1 MRALVDCNNFFV
13 SCERVFN
20 PDLNGRPVVV
30 LSGNDGCIIARS
42 NEAKAL
48 GIPMGAP
55 AFQWREVLKKNNVT
69 CFSGNHVL
77 YYDMSRRI
85 MTILSEMVEN
95 LEIFSVDE
103 AFFDFPKEF
112 DESFLV
118 NIARRVQKCTGIPVS
133 IGASRTRTLAKLAS
147 HIAKTEYRDTTH
159 CFVLDEKEEVHKR
172 LYNLPV
178 GEIWGI
184 GRRMRDSLAMYN
196 VKTAAQFAA
205 LPRQWVKKH
214 YTINGER
221 TWLELHGVD
230 CAIAVPMDAPRQS
243 LMHSRTFATE
253 ISDETQLSEIIASF
267 TSICAA
273 KLRQEGLLAGRI
285 TVFLAGNRF
294 HTYEPQYSNSSSI
307 AISYPTSSTIE
318 LVKYASAIFRSIYRK
333 NCSFKRAGV
342 QISEMISSEN
352 YQLKLFNPVDQ
363 AKHNKLMEA
372 VDNINTRIS
381 FNGLHLAADG
391 GKKARTPVQQH
402 KSREFT
408 TSFKDI
414 LTINCEK

>member
-1 MRALVDCNNFFV
+1 M
-13 SCERVFN
+13 
-20 PDLNGRPVVV
+20 
-30 LSGNDGCIIARS
+30 
-42 NEAKAL
+42 
-48 GIPMGAP
+48 
-55 AFQWREVLKKNNVT
+55 
-69 CFSGNHVL
+69 
-77 YYDMSRRI
+77 
-85 MTILSEMVEN
+85 
-95 LEIFSVDE
+95 
-103 AFFDFPKEF
+103 
-112 DESFLV
+112 
-118 NIARRVQKCTGIPVS
+118 
-133 IGASRTRTLAKLAS
+133 
-147 HIAKTEYRDTTH
+147 
-159 CFVLDEKEEVHKR
+159 
-172 LYNLPV
+172 
-178 GEIWGI
+178 
-184 GRRMRDSLAMYN
+184 
-196 VKTAAQFAA
+196 
-205 LPRQWVKKH
+205 
-214 YTINGER
+214 
-221 TWLELHGVD
+221 
-230 CAIAVPMDAPRQS
+230 
-243 LMHSRTFATE
+243 
-253 ISDETQLSEIIASF
+253 
-267 TSICAA
+267 
-273 KLRQEGLLAGRI
+273 LAGRI

-391 GKKARTPVQQH
+391 GKKAWTPVQQH